1 MGMNALIA
9 ALLCMTLPETRNQ
22 PTLETIETEEG
33 KKKMNEMWIKED
45 DKGLLEDS
53 RL

>member
-1 MGMNALIA
+1 MGMNALFA

-22 PTLETIETEEG
+22 PTLETIETED